1 MKRIIRKMREKRGD
15 GYIDVAVFVLVMVLV
30 LATITKVV
38 PAFILK
44 NQLNQFASEALR
56 QAQIKGEIDID
67 CSEISKNLGITPEEV
82 IWEAD
87 TFSEKKIQLDGDIL
101 VIAKVNYDIGLFG
114 DFGSFSIPLVGKAS
128 GKSEVYWK

>member
-1 MKRIIRKMREKRGD
+1 MREKRGD
-15 GYIDVAVFVLVMVLV
+15 GYIDVAGFVLVMVLV

>member
-1 MKRIIRKMREKRGD
+1 MREKRGD